1 MTGHTGL
8 RVRSTRRREKGIA
21 LVTALLIVAL
31 ATIFAAEILWAVSL
45 QVRRVSSALY
55 FDQAFQ
61 AALGAEAFAAQILRQ
76 DLQAGDEDHRGEEW
90 AVDLPPLPLEKDGQ
104 IIGEVAGFI
113 EDMQGRVNLNNLV
126 NDAGEPDEVTL
137 EQLRRLFQTLE
148 VDPAF
153 AGFLSD
159 WIDPDIDPGFPDG
172 AEDDLYSGLTPPHRT
187 ANIAVTSISELYSM
201 PEFNLEAFQLIA
213 PYVSALPRGTLI
225 NANTTTAFVL
235 DALSEDLDLGSA
247 EGYVESA
254 VEGGLGSLDE
264 IRERIGEEAAEKLTL
279 SSQYFRLTVRVTV
292 GTSRLTMY
300 SLLLRGN
307 GGTVRTVLRSLGTE

>member
-1 MTGHTGL
+1 MSAGTSTGAP
-8 RVRSTRRREKGIA
+8 VPVRRENGIA

-45 QVRRVSSALY
+45 QVRRVSNALS

-76 DLQAGDEDHRGEEW
+76 DLQAGDEDYPGEEW

-113 EDMQGRVNLNNLV
+113 EDMQGRLNVNNLV
-126 NDAGEPDEVTL
+126 NNEGEPDEITV
-137 EQLRRLFQTLE
+137 EQLRRLLLALE

-153 AGFLSD
+153 AGFLAD

-172 AEDDLYSGLTPPHRT
+172 AEDDIYTGLMPPHRT
-187 ANIAVTSISELYSM
+187 ANIAVTSISELYSLQ
-201 PEFNLEAFQLIA
+201 EFNLEAFQLIS
-213 PYVSALPRGTLI
+213 PYLTALPRGTRL
-225 NANTTTAFVL
+225 NVNTTSAIVL
-235 DALSEDLDLGSA
+235 AALSEDLDLGSA

-254 VEGGLGSLDE
+254 AEAGLGSLDE
-264 IRERIGEEAAEKLTL
+264 ISERVGEEAAEKLTL
-279 SSQYFRLTVRVTV
+279 ASQYFRLTVRVTV

-300 SLLLRGN
+300 SLLRRGD
-307 GGTVRTVLRSLGTE
+307 GGTVRTILRSLGTE